1 LKLRSLPPR
10 VGRKVGSAVVVGL
23 LLALPVFLLTGIPTS
38 QAGTADPLLK
48 ANLIRLTNTAFQK
61 TLMLDARY
69 GLQDSS
75 LKGLYQSG
83 AMVAWS
89 GFPSPSSGL
98 PAVINS
104 YAVLSTSS
112 STVKNISTPAGY
124 AVAAGGAMDQGV
136 VLIQMSNT
144 TAAAAAKPSQYAYM
158 YDTVTENGLTIP
170 LFNTATDY
178 TFCTQVYCNF
188 SNLFPNGQGWI
199 GIGPY
204 LRVNA
209 SQDGHQQRLYTTE
222 ISGTPLGR
230 WSQLTPSDYQLL
242 PTACQYYNT
251 TTNTLQNTT
260 AVFDP
265 TAPTNLVSGL
275 AGQHAYAVT
284 NYVMDGWLSGCTVA
298 QHATRVDLVME
309 PGHVV
314 AATFNPN
321 PGDPAHNV
329 PTCGSPTSGPCF
341 QGLSTYNNN
350 ILLYTTFNPTQV
362 WFFDRSLMQGA
373 PLVNFSHMIT
383 DGNRILWDSYSP
395 SSPSPYG
402 VYLYDPS
409 FAQPGHT
416 LKLGTSLSQPSLVG
430 VSSKWAVYVNVT
442 SSSGVYQVN
451 SFGLGSGQFLPSVQ
465 ASVGN
470 FLFDNDRVF
479 WLDASSSSSVNSTLF
494 WYDLTQPSPAVGQV
508 DVSALGF
515 SGNGPF
521 MSTFMGSSYRFIFLC
536 GTPWGES
543 YPQVFA
549 LDLFALQAGGG
560 TSNTANSSTQSTSSS
575 SGTSQRSSTT
585 STSNTNTTTGGVNT
599 GVGGTSGGIPTGYLL
614 GGGAAGGGL
623 GLLGYVFY
631 RAGRRRTKR
640 RKKTPKPPGPVSP
653 TDAGTTAREKKEEA
667 KDCSK
672 EKLAYET
679 ALAKYNKLKGI
690 DQTAYDLSA
699 SKNPIGPAPMDP
711 TGNWML
717 EVNLDN
723 AWTNLVEARLDYAQ
737 CLGVLP
743 SMIGP
748 LPLDPD
754 DKFHPD
760 GG

>member
-1 LKLRSLPPR
+1 
-10 VGRKVGSAVVVGL
+10 
-23 LLALPVFLLTGIPTS
+23 
-38 QAGTADPLLK
+38 
-48 ANLIRLTNTAFQK
+48 
-61 TLMLDARY
+61 
-69 GLQDSS
+69 
-75 LKGLYQSG
+75 
-83 AMVAWS
+83 
-89 GFPSPSSGL
+89 
-98 PAVINS
+98 
-104 YAVLSTSS
+104 
-112 STVKNISTPAGY
+112 
-124 AVAAGGAMDQGV
+124 
-136 VLIQMSNT
+136 
-144 TAAAAAKPSQYAYM
+144 M
-158 YDTVTENGLTIP
+158 YDTVLENGLTIP

-178 TFCTQVYCNF
+178 TFCTAVYCNF

-209 SQDGHQQRLYTTE
+209 SQDGHQQRQYTTE
-222 ISGTPLGR
+222 LSGTPLGR
-230 WSQLTPSDYQLL
+230 WGQLTPSDYQLL
-242 PTACQYYNT
+242 PTGGQYYNT
-251 TTNTLQNTT
+251 TTGTLQNTT
-260 AVFDP
+260 VVFDP
-265 TAPTNLVSGL
+265 TVPTNLVSGL
-275 AGQHAYAVT
+275 AGQYAYAQT
-284 NYVMDGWLSGCTVA
+284 NYVRDGWLSGSTVA
-298 QHATRVDLVME
+298 QHATRVDLIME

-329 PTCGSPTSGPCF
+329 PTCGTPTSGPCF

-350 ILLYTTFNPTQV
+350 ILLYTTFYPTQV
-362 WFFDRSLMQGA
+362 WYFDRSLMQGA
-373 PLVNFSHMIT
+373 PLVNFSRMIT

-395 SSPSPYG
+395 GSPSPYG

-430 VSSKWAVYVNVT
+430 VNSKWAVYVNIT

-451 SFGLGSGQFLPSVQ
+451 SFSLKSGQFLQSVQ

-479 WLDASSSSSVNSTLF
+479 WLEASSSSSVNSTLY

-515 SGNGPF
+515 SGNGPY
-521 MSTFMGSSYRFIFLC
+521 MSTFMGNSYRFIFLC

-560 TSNTANSSTQSTSSS
+560 TSTTATSSTRSSSSS
-575 SGTSQRSSTT
+575 SGTGQSSSST
-585 STSNTNTTTGGVNT
+585 STSNTSTTTGGVNT
-599 GVGGTSGGIPTGYLL
+599 GVGGTSGGISTGYLL
-614 GGGAAGGGL
+614 GGGAAAGGL
-623 GLLGYVFY
+623 GLLGYWVF
-631 RAGRRRTKR
+631 RGRRRTSKR
-640 RKKTPKPPGPVSP
+640 RKRTSTLPKPVSP
-653 TDAGTTAREKKEEA
+653 ADPGASVSGKNQGA

-672 EKLAYET
+672 EKLAYEA
-679 ALAKYNKLKGI
+679 ALANYNRLKGI
-690 DQTAYDLSA
+690 DQMGHDLFG
-699 SKNPIGPAPMDP
+699 SKNPIGPAPEDL
-711 TGNWML
+711 TGGSML
-717 EVNLDN
+717 EISLDA
-723 AWTNLVEARLDYAQ
+723 AWANLVAARLDYAH

-743 SMIGP
+743 SVIGP